1 MIEPGRRGNGGRC
14 SRISLNLISSLHN
27 ILYSEGGNLQVYIFL
42 GRGNK
47 SPCHPPCSV
56 SLQPLLYTMKKL
68 LKIAH
73 GKLQH
78 QVISN
83 VQYAALYIVYSSL
96 KLSKCTVMH
105 LYFVMSIG
113 AKTLL
118 RREEGLVYTP
128 YGQCISE
135 EGSNV
140 YFD

>member
-1 MIEPGRRGNGGRC
+1 MYI
-14 SRISLNLISSLHN
+14 
-27 ILYSEGGNLQVYIFL
+27 VYIVQQYTVVTVHCVQQL
-42 GRGNK
+42 N
-47 SPCHPPCSV
+47 ST
-56 SLQPLLYTMKKL
+56 LY
-68 LKIAH
+68 
-73 GKLQH
+73 
-78 QVISN
+78 N
-83 VQYAALYIVYSSL
+83 VCNSTLYIVYSSL

-105 LYFVMSIG
+105 LYFGMSIG